1 MDTLR
6 EAADHLRDKL
16 GSGVVVLGSIIEGEP
31 KLVAMVT
38 QDIIARGISAGEII
52 GKIAPEIGGKG
63 GGRPNMALGG
73 GKDPSGLDRALEMV
87 YDVIGQTRRQQWQ
100 ITAQRGPRAHGPMTE
115 KQETTPPPNIV
126 YFTNRDD
133 WRAWLQSNHA
143 TEPDVWLTM
152 YKKHTKQPCVS
163 YSDAVEEALC
173 FGWIDSAMKPLDAD
187 RHIQRFSPRK
197 PKSNWSDSTKS
208 ESAS

>member
-1 MDTLR
+1 MDQQTRTVEGVQVLTGKTNAGNMDTLR

-87 YDVIGQTRRQQWQ
+87 YDVVAAKLSGNN
-100 ITAQRGPRAHGPMTE
+100 G
-115 KQETTPPPNIV
+115 K
-126 YFTNRDD
+126 
-133 WRAWLQSNHA
+133 
-143 TEPDVWLTM
+143 
-152 YKKHTKQPCVS
+152 
-163 YSDAVEEALC
+163 
-173 FGWIDSAMKPLDAD
+173 
-187 RHIQRFSPRK
+187 
-197 PKSNWSDSTKS
+197 
-208 ESAS
+208 